1 MFYIFHG
8 DDEHSQTETLA
19 DLTSKL
25 GDSSMLD
32 LNTNRF
38 EGRQVTFSELQHACN
53 SIPFLA
59 DKRLVIVKD
68 LFTHKA
74 AFQDDLLAYLPDIPE
89 TTRLVFLESKS
100 LTKRHPAYKLAE
112 SHEKGFIREF
122 KRLEGGALEQWVR
135 ERVKTAGGQ
144 IQPYAAHLLAT
155 NAGNDLRLLDNEVEK
170 LVLYKGQ
177 DMIEVEDVSLLCP
190 YVAEASIFDL
200 VDALGERD
208 GKKAAQLITKKF
220 QEGTDPF
227 YLFAMFI
234 RQFRLLI
241 QVRELSEDGRPPPEI
256 AKTLKLHPFPT
267 GKLYQQSKNF
277 SMAQLEQIYDH
288 LLDIDIGVKT
298 GRTDLVTALDLLVAG
313 LAGNQ

>member
-8 DDEHSQTETLA
+8 DDQHSQTETLA

-25 GDSSMLD
+25 GDPSMLD

-38 EGRQVTFSELQHACN
+38 DGRQLSFSELQHTCN

-59 DKRLVIVKD
+59 DKRLVIIKD
-68 LFTHKA
+68 LFTHKVA
-74 AFQDDLLAYLPDIPE
+74 YQDELLAFLPDIPE
-89 TTRLVFLESKS
+89 TTRLIFLESKS
-100 LTKRHPAYKLAE
+100 LSKSHPARKLAE
-112 SHEKGFIREF
+112 SHEKGFIKEF
-122 KRLEGGALEQWVR
+122 KRLEGGALEHWVR
-135 ERVKTAGGQ
+135 ERVKTAGGK

-155 NAGNDLRLLDNEVEK
+155 NAGNNLTLLENEVEK

-177 DMIEVEDVSLLCP
+177 EMIEVEDVSLLCP

-200 VDALGERD
+200 VDALGERK
-208 GKKAAQLITKKF
+208 GQTAAQLLHKKS

-241 QVRELSEDGRPPPEI
+241 QVKELSDDGHPPNDI

-267 GKLYQQSKNF
+267 GKLHQQSKNF
-277 SMAQLEQIYDH
+277 SMPQLEQIYAH
-288 LLDIDIGVKT
+288 LLDIDINVKT
-298 GRTDLVTALDLLVAG
+298 GRTDLITALDLLVAG
-313 LAGNQ
+313 LAASQ

>member
-8 DDEHSQTETLA
+8 EDEHSQQETLT
-19 DLTSKL
+19 DLQSKL
-25 GDSSMLD
+25 GDPSMLD

-38 EGRQVTFSELQHACN
+38 EGRQVTFSELQHTCN

-68 LFTHKA
+68 LFTNKVA
-74 AFQDDLLAYLPDIPE
+74 YQDELLAYLPDIPE
-89 TTRLVFLESKS
+89 TTRLIFLESKS
-100 LTKRHPAYKLAE
+100 LSKRHPAYKLAE

-122 KRLEGGALEQWVR
+122 KRLEGAALERWVR
-135 ERVKTAGGQ
+135 DRVQSTGGQ

-155 NAGNDLRLLDNEVEK
+155 NAGNNLTLLENEVEK
-170 LVLYKGQ
+170 LVLYKGRET
-177 DMIEVEDVSLLCP
+177 IEAEDVSLLCP

-200 VDALGERD
+200 VDALGERK
-208 GKKAAQLITKKF
+208 GQAAATLLNKKF

-241 QVRELSEDGRPPPEI
+241 QVKELSDAGQPPADI
-256 AKTLKLHPFPT
+256 AKTLKLHLFPT
-267 GKLYQQSKNF
+267 GKLHQQSKNF
-277 SMAQLEQIYDH
+277 SMLQLEQIYDH
-288 LLDIDIGVKT
+288 LLDIDINVKT
-298 GRTDLVTALDLLVAG
+298 GRTDLITALDLLVAG